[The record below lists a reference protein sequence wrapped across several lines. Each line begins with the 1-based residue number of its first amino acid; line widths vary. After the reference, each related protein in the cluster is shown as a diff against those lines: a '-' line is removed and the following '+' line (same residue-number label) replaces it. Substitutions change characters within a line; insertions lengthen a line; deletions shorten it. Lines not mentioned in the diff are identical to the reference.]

1 MPPDFDLKFNRG
13 DLVYIPQDTV
23 FLKKA
28 PGFSFYRTD
37 EPSIGIVINRLFAE
51 DKRMDDIYDV
61 YVVEANDIF
70 MASRGDMYNFKKRR
84 KKNANSAN
92 ASDQGAQ

>member
-1 MPPDFDLKFNRG
+1 MPPNFDLKFNRG

-28 PGFSFYRTD
+28 PGSSFYRTD
-37 EPSIGIVINRLFAE
+37 KPSIGIVINRLFAE
-51 DKRMDDIYDV
+51 DKHMDDIYDV
-61 YVVEANDIF
+61 YVIEANDIF
-70 MASRGDMYNFKKRR
+70 MASRDAIYNLKRR
-84 KKNANSAN
+84 TNVNSTN